1 MDMRQLSNAL
11 VEAREGTGE
20 VRSILLKAS
29 FRPRLPGGRGGAGRP
44 RAGRRGGT
52 GWYGAGRGPAK
63 HSASSAGAQAVTAV
77 LDSASSAQH
86 PRELL
91 SGPLSSPS
99 SVWSPTC
106 APPGL
111 TKIVSKLS
119 KEGCWRK
126 ALEVYES
133 VDEMGLQPDTA
144 LTNACVPGGA
154 AGAASSRKACSS
166 SPQGT
171 AVQVQCNRCGRP
183 ALAAQPAGAAARCT
197 AHRPPTAS

>member
-29 FRPRLPGGRGGAGRP
+29 FRPRLPGGRGGAAACRQ
-44 RAGRRGGT
+44 AGRYGAVRGGVAP
-52 GWYGAGRGPAK
+52 GKAQRQQP
-63 HSASSAGAQAVTAV
+63 GAQAVAST
-77 LDSASSAQH
+77 LHSAGTAQH
-86 PRELL
+86 THQRPA
-91 SGPLSSPS
+91 GPMRSPS

-144 LTNACVPGGA
+144 LTNACVPGSTA
-154 AGAASSRKACSS
+154 AAACSRMACSS
-166 SPQGT
+166 SPRGI
-171 AVQVQCNRCGRP
+171 AVQVQCSRCGRP
-183 ALAAQPAGAAARCT
+183 TLAAQPVGAAARCT